1 MNTIRTFAS
10 IVLISILGLIYSP
23 QASGHVEIIN
33 AFPEQYGNTNPIPSE
48 VWIEFS
54 GNLQTLDGE
63 AVNSIEVID
72 STGLA
77 VNYEDPIIAGGK
89 ITTKISGQSAAGV
102 FTVKYRVV
110 GEDGHVIEGEYT
122 FNASPDYAEGQSPM
136 PISSAPE
143 ESSIPAGGI
152 LLGALLIIFFGGIYM
167 RAKKRST

>member
-1 MNTIRTFAS
+1 MRKFIS
-10 IVLISILGLIYSP
+10 VLFLVFLAIATTP
-23 QASGHVEIIN
+23 QASAHVEIVN
-33 AFPEQYGNTNPIPSE
+33 SYPEQYSNVNPIPTE

-54 GNLQTLDGE
+54 GNLQTLDGQ
-63 AVNSIEVID
+63 AVNSLEVVD
-72 STGLA
+72 STGIA
-77 VNYEDPIIAGGK
+77 VNYEDAVISGGR
-89 ITTKISGQSAAGV
+89 ITTKISGQSAPGA

-110 GEDGHVIEGEYT
+110 GDDGHVIEGDYT
-122 FNASPDYAEGQSPM
+122 FNASPDYAAGQSPM